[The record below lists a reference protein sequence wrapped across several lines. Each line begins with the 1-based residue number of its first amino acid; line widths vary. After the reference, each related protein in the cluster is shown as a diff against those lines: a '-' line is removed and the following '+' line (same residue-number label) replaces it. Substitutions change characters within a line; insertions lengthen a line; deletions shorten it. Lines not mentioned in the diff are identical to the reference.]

1 MPKIKMLGSKK
12 KAITKHYPTAS
23 RVCIKQEYWIT
34 PLLNQQ
40 QSLTTTESQP
50 SYFAPSF
57 FPSGIALEKS
67 YFHTT
72 GRSLPFSD
80 SSKNKV
86 DISYPSLVET
96 IITQERKI

>member
-57 FPSGIALEKS
+57 FFVRNSFGKVLFPYYRQKPS
-67 YFHTT
+67 F
-72 GRSLPFSD
+72 
-80 SSKNKV
+80 
-86 DISYPSLVET
+86 
-96 IITQERKI
+96 Q